1 MSQQVPPTQPRTKPQ
16 VETGRFFA
24 GGVIASVIG
33 AVAGVVVWGLANAV
47 LDVDLFS
54 ELPGADP
61 ERLTAPAVLVV
72 SLVAGLVGTITL
84 YLFVMAVPRPVAMFR
99 TLAGVVLV
107 ASLLPILGMSRPEGW
122 DLGSVAVQNQ
132 IALAILQV
140 VVGLTLIGLLDGV
153 ARSTVRFVRQEVP
166 PPGGQRQP
174 HYPQQQPYPQQ
185 GYPPQQPSYPQQQQ
199 PQPGYQPQQGGWG
212 QQQPPQPPQ
221 GGYQ

>member
-1 MSQQVPPTQPRTKPQ
+1 MTSQGVPPPSQPRTKPQ

-24 GGVIASVIG
+24 GGVIASVIA
-33 AVAGVVVWGLANAV
+33 AVAGVVVWGLANVV
-47 LDVDLFS
+47 LDVDLYS

-61 ERLTAPAVLVV
+61 ERLTAVAVLVA

-84 YLFVMAVPRPVAMFR
+84 YLFVMAVPRPVPMFR
-99 TLAGVVLV
+99 TLAGIVLV
-107 ASLLPILGMSRPEGW
+107 ASLLPILQMSRPEGW
-122 DLGSVAVQNQ
+122 DLGSVAVQDQ

-174 HYPQQQPYPQQ
+174 PYPQQPYPQQ

-199 PQPGYQPQQGGWG
+199 PQPGWG
-212 QQQPPQPPQ
+212 QQPPQ
-221 GGYQ
+221 GGGYQ